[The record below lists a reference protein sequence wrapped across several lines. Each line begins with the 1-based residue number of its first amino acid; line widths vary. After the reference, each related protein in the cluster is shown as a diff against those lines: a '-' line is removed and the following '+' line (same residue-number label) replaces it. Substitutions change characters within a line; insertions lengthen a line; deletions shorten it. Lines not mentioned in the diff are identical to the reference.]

1 MGRRIYRFIWIMC
14 LLGGLAATAPAF
26 AQEPSDTVGS
36 LAGVEVR
43 TSVDKAEIFIGDQV
57 TYTLTIIHDSTVELI
72 PPPLGANLGSFQV
85 LDYETDK
92 VTTLP
97 DGRIQNESRFVIST
111 FTTGD
116 YAVPPFP
123 VVVIMPDSSRK
134 VVLSESVPIKVESL
148 LSEKDS
154 LMDIKPLAG
163 LVQAD
168 AFGKDSKWYMVG
180 AGAAVFLILAL
191 VLYLIARR
199 RRGSLIGAIDLRSPW
214 EIASERL
221 ALLMHKDLIR
231 EDRFKEYYY
240 ELSEILRWF
249 LGRVY
254 ERNVLDM
261 TTEEFLA
268 AFRNIELPLSLYD
281 GVEAFMRHSD
291 LVKFARYEPEV
302 AQTKYD
308 FEFVH
313 AAIDRVRIDVVRR
326 QEVQTVTPNN
336 GQAAPVEEGTHGA

>member
-1 MGRRIYRFIWIMC
+1 MGRSIDRIVRAIC
-14 LLGGLAATAPAF
+14 LVSTLVAATVF
-26 AQEPSDTVGS
+26 AQEPGDTVGS
-36 LAGVEVR
+36 LPGVEVR
-43 TSVDKAEIFIGDQV
+43 TSVDKAEIFVGDQV

-72 PPPLGANLGSFQV
+72 PPPLGANLGAFQV
-85 LDYETDK
+85 LDYETDRLTK
-92 VTTLP
+92 LP

-123 VVVIMPDSSRK
+123 VMVIMPDSTRK

-154 LMDIKPLAG
+154 TMDIKPLAA
-163 LVQAD
+163 LVEAD
-168 AFGKDSKWYMVG
+168 AFGRDRTWWYVG
-180 AGAAVFLILAL
+180 GGAALVIIAALAL
-191 VLYLIARR
+191 YFLLRR
-199 RRGSLIGAIDLRSPW
+199 RRGALLGPIDLRPPW

-221 ALLMHKDLIR
+221 ALLVNKDLIR
-231 EDRFKEYYY
+231 GGRYKEYYY
-240 ELSEILRWF
+240 ELSDILRWY

-254 ERNVLDM
+254 ERNVPDM
-261 TTEEFLA
+261 TTEEFLT
-268 AFRNIELPLSLYD
+268 AFREIDLPASLFD
-281 GVEAFMRHSD
+281 GVEAFMKHSD

-313 AAIDRVRIDVVRR
+313 AAIDRVRLDVLRR

-336 GQAAPVEEGTHGA
+336 GQAAPVEGGSHGA